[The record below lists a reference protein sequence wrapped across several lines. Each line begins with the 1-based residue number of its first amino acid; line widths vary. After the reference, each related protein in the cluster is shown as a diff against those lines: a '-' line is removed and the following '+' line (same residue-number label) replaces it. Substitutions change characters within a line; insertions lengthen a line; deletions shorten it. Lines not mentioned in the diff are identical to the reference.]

1 MEKMVWEPVKNKKE
15 LASLLV
21 WVMVNDRPVE
31 GWTHNIIKLRDFAN
45 TQARRFGYNDWVQAY
60 HNLKEV
66 KEVE

>member
-1 MEKMVWEPVKNKKE
+1 MEKMIWEPVKNKKE

-45 TQARRFGYNDWVQAY
+45 TQARRFGYKNWAQAY